1 MQDAPIAALE
11 WLTERAYIEGLY
23 KGLYAAGEG
32 CGMLWHMC
40 RCGAAIPQNMG
51 LCRTCAEGKGSRQ
64 SRHMEYNRFRRDKRA
79 AAFYVS
85 AEWRRA
91 RAAAMQLYDGMDIY
105 AYYVQHRIMTADMV
119 HHIVE
124 LEEDWEKRFDIANL
138 LPLSNGNHGIISAL
152 YGKDEATKR
161 VTQEQLR
168 GIIAGH
174 WKGGGGMDKVL
185 DGLS

>member
-1 MQDAPIAALE
+1 
-11 WLTERAYIEGLY
+11 
-23 KGLYAAGEG
+23 
-32 CGMLWHMC
+32 MLWHMC

-161 VTQEQLR
+161 ATQEQLR